1 MLFTSSQFIAFMAVV
16 LLAYYLVPKKAQW
29 PLLLVASYI
38 FYWCA
43 SPWYLLFIGVT
54 IILLVIIG
62 LSVIINCYKVA
73 NSNPVKYL
81 KDE

>member
-1 MLFTSSQFIAFMAVV
+1 MTTESPMMTSKMMVTPINNKGVIV
-16 LLAYYLVPKKAQW
+16 
-29 PLLLVASYI
+29 I
-38 FYWCA
+38 F
-43 SPWYLLFIGVT
+43 SLITMTPLLFIGVT

-62 LSVIINCYKVA
+62 LSVVINCYKVA